1 MRAAFGALK
10 WTPTVFWAATLTEF
24 LDAIEGLNEANG
36 GKKADEAPSEEALDD
51 LVARYGG

>member
-10 WTPTVFWAATLTEF
+10 WTPAVFWASSLTEF

-36 GKKADEAPSEEALDD
+36 GEKADQPPSDEALDD
-51 LVARYGG
+51 LVAKYG